1 MQLVNKNGIIHGMK
15 DIAVLSSVLDEL
27 SNYVDEL
34 KIVRAEN
41 SSHWVMHDQPELVIS
56 SFKEFF

>member
-1 MQLVNKNGIIHGMK
+1 
-15 DIAVLSSVLDEL
+15 VLSSVLDGL
-27 SNYVDEL
+27 PDYVDNL
-34 KIVRAEN
+34 KIIRAEN

>member
-1 MQLVNKNGIIHGMK
+1 MK
-15 DIAVLSSVLDEL
+15 DIAVLPSVLEGL
-27 SNYVDEL
+27 SVYVDDL
-34 KIVRAEN
+34 KIVRAEE